1 MRITS
6 ILLFVLFGVGRTYS
20 AEPQDTYP
28 TTIDLND
35 QVHRQVVVD
44 REAGQ
49 YLGHPTTC
57 LLEDGNTMLC
67 VYPKGH
73 GRGPIVYKRSTDG
86 GVTWSDRLPTPTSWA
101 TSKEVPTLYR
111 VVGPDGTKRIIMW
124 SGLYPARLAVSAIST
139 VALGVS
145 WSLLAIGAELS

>member
-1 MRITS
+1 MRMVWTTLFA
-6 ILLFVLFGVGRTYS
+6 LLAGVLGTA
-20 AEPQDTYP
+20 AESSEPDP

-57 LLEDGNTMLC
+57 LLEDGKTLLC

-73 GRGPIVYKRSTDG
+73 GRGSN
-86 GVTWSDRLPTPTSWA
+86 
-101 TSKEVPTLYR
+101 R
-111 VVGPDGTKRIIMW
+111 VQTQHRRWLDV
-124 SGLYPARLAVSAIST
+124 
-139 VALGVS
+139 
-145 WSLLAIGAELS
+145 E